1 MLDVSKIPGARRS
14 IITANRFTP
23 MLASLPEHD
32 FSKVKEGWIYEPK
45 LDGMRAVVAIKD
57 GACSIYS
64 RRALPIT
71 DQFPL
76 LAEEFS
82 RLIKRDA
89 IIDGEIIAL
98 NESGRPSFQHL
109 QQRINLTRKA
119 DVERAELS
127 VPVYFFA
134 FDVIEVD
141 GFDVCGC
148 KLSDRKNLLREILD
162 SSERVKHLTA
172 FEDDG
177 ITAYEVCV
185 ENGFEGIVAKR
196 LDSLYEPGRRSPCW
210 IKVKAQQTDEF
221 IVGGFTQG
229 QGSRAPT
236 FGALLLGSYD
246 EAGNL
251 VYCGSVGTGFDERL
265 LRDITRRMEPYKQA
279 KHSFIKR
286 PDEKKDVTWLD
297 PKLVIEIKFMDWTFD
312 GHIRSPVFLRV
323 REDKNPDEIKLVKRA
338 PQAIVKIDSEK
349 YVSPTQLTIG
359 LAGIQPPVK
368 KRTSSK
374 NRASAVEKTS
384 DAKTSGAESSG
395 TKTSGTKTSGTK
407 TSGAKTSG
415 SKSPRTKASGSKSIV
430 RERASLYEPVTVRFR
445 QVSPVSK
452 EIAEAVASQLDLSHQ
467 DKTEIIVDGDVIE
480 LTHLNKVLWPA
491 ADGLPQVTKRDFLRY
506 IAVTAPYSL
515 GYLRDRPLSVVRSP
529 DGLKGKS
536 FYQKHWNFQIP
547 DFVETCIVERDNDD
561 DTEVAMCNN
570 FASLLWFSQHGV
582 MEHHVWLARL
592 TFIDPGRRPDF
603 MVFDLDIHFDDEKK
617 DKRFYRKDA
626 FLRVSESAHWL
637 KEALES
643 VSLSAFL
650 KTSGRNGLHLFVPIE
665 NTLEHDEVRVLAE
678 IVSKFMLSK
687 HGDKVSLDPI
697 AAKRDGKILIDV
709 SPNCRGK
716 TLIAPYSPRL
726 VKEQSISTPLKW
738 SELGSELPIHHTMAT
753 IPERLNRVGDLWAD
767 WTEFRKDLTQVFRK
781 N

>member
-1 MLDVSKIPGARRS
+1 MLDVSKISGARRS

-32 FSKVKEGWIYEPK
+32 FSKLKEGWIYEPK

-57 GACSIYS
+57 GVCSIYS

-71 DQFPL
+71 EQFPR

-82 RLIKRDA
+82 KLCKRDA

-148 KLSDRKNLLREILD
+148 RLSDRKTLLREILD

-246 EAGNL
+246 DAGNF
-251 VYCGSVGTGFDERL
+251 VYCGSVGAGFDERL
-265 LRDITRRMEPYKQA
+265 LRDITRRMESYKQA
-279 KHSFIKR
+279 KHPFIKR
-286 PDEKKDVTWLD
+286 PDEKKDVTWLE

-323 REDKNPDEIKLVKRA
+323 REDKSPNEIKLVKRA
-338 PQAIVKIDSEK
+338 PQAIVKIDPEK

-359 LAGIQPPVK
+359 LAGVQPPVK
-368 KRTSSK
+368 KRTNTTKRSSATGGK
-374 NRASAVEKTS
+374 SPGTKTS
-384 DAKTSGAESSG
+384 GDGASGAESSG
-395 TKTSGTKTSGTK
+395 VRSSGRKI
-407 TSGAKTSG
+407 SGAKTSG
-415 SKSPRTKASGSKSIV
+415 AKKSGSKSPVV
-430 RERASLYEPVTVRFR
+430 REGASLYEPVTVRFK

-452 EIAEAVASQLDLSHQ
+452 ETAEAVASQLDISHQ
-467 DKTEIIVDGDVIE
+467 DKTEVIVGGDVIE
-480 LTHLNKVLWPA
+480 LTHLTKVLWPA

-506 IAVTAPYSL
+506 IALTAPYSL

-547 DFVETCIVERDNDD
+547 DFIETCIVERDNED

-570 FASLLWFSQHGV
+570 FASLLWFSQHSV

-617 DKRFYRKDA
+617 EKRFYRKDA

-643 VSLSAFL
+643 VSLNAFL
-650 KTSGRNGLHLFVPIE
+650 KTSGRNGLHMFVPIE
-665 NTLEHDEVRVLAE
+665 NTLEHNEVRVLAE
-678 IVSKFMLSK
+678 IISKFMLSK

-738 SELGSELPIHHTMAT
+738 SELGTELPIHHTMAT

-767 WTEFRKDLTQVFRK
+767 WTEFRKDPTQVFSK
-781 N
+781 S